1 MKHHKRLP
9 QVEEEESVFIS
20 MTDMAI
26 SFLFIMIILLAFFAS
41 EFHPER
47 VVDRTLYENTIKKL
61 NTTTAEKEALQKRL
75 EDLEKQFH
83 HDQELVE
90 YLSGISEDRL
100 RIMREMQKRLIETT
114 GLAVQLD
121 PINGILRFSGD
132 DLFKSGAWKVNQGST
147 ADLVAGAI
155 AKALGDILPCYS
167 LGLNSTFSKDC
178 NPSFAIF
185 NTIQIEGHTDNITVS
200 ENWRKREH
208 MIDNYDLSA
217 RRSAEMF
224 RSMALRHNPDLLSYK
239 NLKNEPIISFSGYG
253 AMRPLVDNSSPQNR
267 AKNRRID
274 LRFILATPFEAKE
287 IQNFK
292 KALLDQKPHIRR
304 RVLQ

>member
-1 MKHHKRLP
+1 MRHQRRTPH
-9 QVEEEESVFIS
+9 VEEEESVFIS

-47 VVDRTLYENTIKKL
+47 VVDRILYDNTVTELDIVTQERDDL
-61 NTTTAEKEALQKRL
+61 QEQLEAL
-75 EDLEKQFH
+75 EKKFS

-90 YLSGISEDRL
+90 YLSGVSTERL
-100 RIMREMQKRLIETT
+100 RIMREIQQKLIETT
-114 GLAVQLD
+114 GLNVQLD

-132 DLFKSGAWKVNQGST
+132 DLFKSGAWKVVENST
-147 ADLVAGAI
+147 ADKVAFAI
-155 AKALGDILPCYS
+155 AQALNDILPCYS
-167 LGLNSTFSKDC
+167 LGKKSTFSQEC
-178 NPSFAIF
+178 NASFAIF
-185 NTIQIEGHTDNITVS
+185 DTIQIEGHTDNLNVS
-200 ENWRKREH
+200 ENWRRREQ

-224 RSMALRHNPDLLSYK
+224 RSMTGRHNQDLLAYR

-253 AMRPLVDNSSPQNR
+253 AMRPLVENISKESR

-274 LRFILATPFEAKE
+274 LRFIVATPFETDE
-287 IQNFK
+287 IHNFK
-292 KALLDQKPHIRR
+292 QALLNQEPDIEPRLVK
-304 RVLQ
+304 